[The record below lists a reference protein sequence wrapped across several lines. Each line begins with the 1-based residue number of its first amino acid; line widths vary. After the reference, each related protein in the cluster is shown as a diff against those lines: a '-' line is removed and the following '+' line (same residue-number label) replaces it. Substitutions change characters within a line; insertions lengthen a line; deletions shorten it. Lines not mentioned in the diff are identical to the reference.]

1 MNTKQALQLHLN
13 KLKEIP
19 QLYQEDINLVIE
31 FLEKE
36 TNMDWEDFLSL
47 VYVLAIE
54 HCDLYPPLDWDE

>member
-19 QLYQEDINLVIE
+19 QPYQENINLVIE

-36 TNMDWEDFLSL
+36 TDMDWEDFLSL

-54 HCDLYPPLDWDE
+54 HCDLYPLDWDE